1 VLGKLYNA
9 FAVLS
14 IAHMLAL
21 GALVGM
27 LYARGRLTPERIEAI
42 AKVLRGE
49 DEQTEKAS
57 TEAGQTAENGQD
69 ADKKRSAEEIRRQRE
84 EDQLRRVLGERAYRD
99 RVAQRRLLDK
109 ALQHLISAQER
120 FEAEQA
126 RIRKELAEQRGKA
139 TDEGFEKQKKLV
151 ARLSPKL
158 AKQHILMTYGQSPAD
173 AVRLLAA
180 LPESVTADIL
190 GQMKSPEELK
200 VMHELL
206 ERLGKQTVD
215 QFTPGSGKTAGN

>member
-1 VLGKLYNA
+1 VLGKVYNA
-9 FAVLS
+9 FAVIS

-27 LYARGRLTPERIEAI
+27 LYARGRLTPERIEAV

-49 DEQTEKAS
+49 DEAGAS
-57 TEAGQTAENGQD
+57 AAEPAAQPEQAAPGP
-69 ADKKRSAEEIRRQRE
+69 AKKRSAEEIRRQRE

-99 RVAQRRLLDK
+99 RIAQRRLLDQ
-109 ALQHLISAQER
+109 ALQHLISAQEQ

-126 RIRKELAEQRGKA
+126 RVAKELAEQRGKA

-158 AKQHILMTYGQSPAD
+158 AKEHILMTYRQSPAD

-206 ERLGKQTVD
+206 ERLGKQRVD